1 MKFNKML
8 IVLALCAAMQPG
20 ISFSSA
26 VPQSQSYYQQYAPQF
41 MQDTTGYISKQARS
55 AYDTVNSWSTQKK
68 VAVASAIITAL
79 AAVYNRDQ
87 IMQWVADLLPLSQV
101 DILQIQKLEK
111 SLKPVMQDRDQARI
125 VAENLKLAMD
135 FGANGN
141 EAIKK
146 LQAARADFLEQDQ
159 KMWDILKA
167 IEIISPQEEKKVYD
181 QLRKYYENPF
191 AGAL

>member
-1 MKFNKML
+1 MKFNKLL
-8 IVLALCAAMQPG
+8 IALALCAAMQPG

-87 IMQWVADLLPLSQV
+87 IMQWVSDILSQEARFARQQDSLFDEYLEV
-101 DILQIQKLEK
+101 LVNAKRAQDAGDREELNKQRKLEG
-111 SLKPVMQDRDQARI
+111 VIR
-125 VAENLKLAMD
+125 LKLED
-135 FGANGN
+135 FGRQVKASGMSPEQM
-141 EAIKK
+141 EA
-146 LQAARADFLEQDQ
+146 
-159 KMWDILKA
+159 
-167 IEIISPQEEKKVYD
+167 
-181 QLRKYYENPF
+181 LRD
-191 AGAL
+191 